1 MSVVN
6 MGRTWHAPLVKA
18 DGGMLFSYQNLGHE
32 RYRDFNQAEVPPVSL
47 LENLELLAKETSKGG
62 TNNRT

>member
-18 DGGMLFSYQNLGHE
+18 DGGMLFSYQNLRHE
-32 RYRDFNQAEVPPVSL
+32 RYRDFNQAKVPPVSL